1 MDLTGNKKKTKKILK
16 NQKISQEV
24 KEGVKGSNL

>member
-1 MDLTGNKKKTKKILK
+1 MDLTGNKKNKKILK
-16 NQKISQEV
+16 NQKFSQEV

>member
-1 MDLTGNKKKTKKILK
+1 MDLTGNKKNKKILK
-16 NQKISQEV
+16 NKKISQEV